1 MYSYSTKDFMDFLDG
16 AHSPYHAVCEMK
28 ARLVAEGFVE
38 LFENEKWDLVDGGKY
53 FVVRHASSLMA
64 FIYYKEA
71 NGFAIGGAHTDS
83 PSFRVKG
90 SVSCAGAMKLD
101 VEKYGG
107 PIEYSWFDRPLTVA
121 GRAFIKSENGIVER
135 TVYIDRDFCVI
146 PSVAP
151 HMSRQDSFAPNVAVD
166 MPPVFALGN
175 ASVMDAV
182 AETLGCQVE
191 DIISHELFLSQR
203 EKAHL
208 FGEENAFILSR
219 KIDDLGALYCLLA
232 GLLSQKQRVAKTIP
246 VVVAHDHEEVGS
258 MSTGGAFST
267 FLHDILLRI
276 SGENYFEYL
285 ASSIIVSA
293 DNGHAV
299 HPNHPEFADA
309 HHRPKMNGGIVIK
322 HNANQRYTTDAVSQA
337 IFASVCEAA
346 GVPVQYFANR
356 SDMAGGS
363 TLGNI
368 ATTQV
373 SLNAV
378 DIGLAHLA
386 MHSSYETAGAKD
398 TEYLITALSRFYS
411 SALTVLGDGEYVIE

>member
-64 FIYYKEA
+64 FIYYKDA

-182 AETLGCQVE
+182 AETLGCKVE

-299 HPNHPEFADA
+299 HPNHPEYSDKLTF
-309 HHRPKMNGGIVIK
+309 PTMGKGILIK
-322 HNANQRYTTDAVSQA
+322 TNSNRRYATDARSEA
-337 IFASVCEAA
+337 FFRFLCERA
-346 GVPVQYFANR
+346 GVPVQTYYHRADR
-356 SDMAGGS
+356 PCGS
-363 TLGNI
+363 TIGAI
-368 ATTQV
+368 TTSKV
-373 SLNAV
+373 SVPTV
-378 DIGLAHLA
+378 DIGLPQLA
-386 MHSSYETAGAKD
+386 MHSAFETVAKCD
-398 TEYLITALSRFYS
+398 VDALVECAIAFYAS
-411 SALTVLGDGEYVIE
+411 DIVLTRDGYAF